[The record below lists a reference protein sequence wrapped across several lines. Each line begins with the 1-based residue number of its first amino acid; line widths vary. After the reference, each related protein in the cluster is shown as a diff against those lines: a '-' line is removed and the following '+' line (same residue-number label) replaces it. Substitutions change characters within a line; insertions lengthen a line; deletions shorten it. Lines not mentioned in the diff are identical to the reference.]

1 MNILNYFTIRELINL
16 AAALDPFTLVGV
28 ELRVIAGTK
37 LGLVVGI
44 ILDQESS
51 DYQKLNMLWI
61 KSH

>member
-1 MNILNYFTIRELINL
+1 MRQEREFVIVDIRVNL
-16 AAALDPFTLVGV
+16 ESVVGV
-28 ELRVIAGTK
+28 ELRVIAGIR